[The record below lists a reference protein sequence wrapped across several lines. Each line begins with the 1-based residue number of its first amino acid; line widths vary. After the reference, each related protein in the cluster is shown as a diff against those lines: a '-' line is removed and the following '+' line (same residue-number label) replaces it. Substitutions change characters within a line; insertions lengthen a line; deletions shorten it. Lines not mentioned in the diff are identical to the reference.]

1 MAAALV
7 CVILGSVIDRTA
19 VVLGG
24 FAPLL
29 IDIAWT
35 NLSDRRDLGR
45 RLDLLQAA
53 IGVTVSDQLD
63 DPYVLGERTLS
74 GAKDEGGWESL
85 RLYAPTALW
94 SKSESKDR
102 WLAVLAGELGKSIK
116 TVTCVAALPRDAA
129 TFERAAVPILERFAH
144 TPGSQ
149 ICYIPPDLTGNP
161 LAITHF
167 GVAVFE
173 NRMLGKY
180 RVILGFAGRGA
191 PHGQYLLTDGFAI
204 DGAAVGRLFTDWFD
218 RWILKRFEG
227 NVLRGE
233 DPVDQ
238 DADADLIE
246 QIKKIREAYYPD

>member
-7 CVILGSVIDRTA
+7 CAIVGSVIDRTA

-24 FAPLL
+24 FAP
-29 IDIAWT
+29 
-35 NLSDRRDLGR
+35 
-45 RLDLLQAA
+45 
-53 IGVTVSDQLD
+53 
-63 DPYVLGERTLS
+63 
-74 GAKDEGGWESL
+74 
-85 RLYAPTALW
+85 
-94 SKSESKDR
+94 
-102 WLAVLAGELGKSIK
+102 
-116 TVTCVAALPRDAA
+116 LPRDAA

-149 ICYIPPDLTGNP
+149 ICYIPPDLTGSP

-218 RWILKRFEG
+218 RRILKRFEG

-246 QIKKIREAYYPD
+246 QIKKIREAYYPDCGPGV